1 MASDSRN
8 DERIAKRT
16 SSGDVR
22 ADRLSMDRQI
32 TENREVS
39 DSIRLQERRAM
50 LRDSNTLLPAPPPI
64 DGYHLVWLTTSN
76 ARDPLEGRFR
86 RGYELVKPTEL
97 PDFKF
102 STQKSGESLSEDR
115 IQINEMVLAKIALDL
130 WREDMKYLHYDLP
143 KESISALKDS
153 VKIGRDGR
161 GRDVAY
167 TGGEFQGGVA
177 DGYAQ
182 TRLSTPDFSKIA

>member
-1 MASDSRN
+1 MASNSHN
-8 DERIAKRT
+8 DERIAKRA
-16 SSGDVR
+16 SNGDAR
-22 ADRLSMDRQI
+22 SDRLSLDRAV

-39 DSIRLQERRAM
+39 DSVRLAERRAM
-50 LRDSNTLLPAPPPI
+50 LRDSNTLLPMPPSI
-64 DGYHLVWLTTSN
+64 EGSHLVWLTTTN

-86 RGYELVKPTEL
+86 RGYQLVKPSEI

-102 STQKSGESLSEDR
+102 STLKAGDSLSEDR
-115 IQINEMVLAKIALDL
+115 IQINEMVLAKIDLDL
-130 WREDMKYLHYDLP
+130 WREDMKYLHYELP
-143 KESISALKDS
+143 KESIAALKDS

-161 GRDVAY
+161 GRDVGY

-182 TRLSTPDFSKIA
+182 TRLSNPDFSKIA